1 MPMAGLREQV
11 IRAGF
16 ETLYFSGA
24 HKLLKHFVGGV
35 GAILTLHHVR
45 PARVD
50 EFQPNGILE
59 ITPEFL
65 EHLIVALQTAD
76 IDLVSLDEAFR
87 RLAAGDF
94 RRRFAAITL
103 DDGYRDNKEFAYPI
117 FKANDVPF
125 AIYIPTSFMDRD
137 GELWWLVLEEVIA
150 RNNSVSLRMNGEDR
164 VLGCATTEQKYTAFS
179 AIYWWLRSLPTEN
192 EIRATVRAFAARYNV
207 DTKSFCDKLCMS
219 WSELAELAR
228 DPLMTVGAHT
238 INHFI
243 LAKTDAD
250 VARREIANG
259 RAPIEKNIGIK
270 PVHFSYPF
278 GDPTSAGPRE
288 FAIASELGFKTAVTT
303 RPGVLF
309 PEHRD
314 YLMALPRISINGDY
328 QRLRY
333 VDVLMSGAATAVWNG
348 FRRINAA

>member
-1 MPMAGLREQV
+1 MAGLREQV

-24 HKLLKHFVGGV
+24 HKLLRHFVGGV

-45 PARVD
+45 PARD
-50 EFQPNGILE
+50 DAFQPNGILE

-76 IDLVSLDEAFR
+76 IDLVSLDEVHR
-87 RLAAGDF
+87 RVTQGDF

-117 FKANDVPF
+117 LKANDVPF
-125 AIYIPTSFMDRD
+125 TIYIPTSFMERD
-137 GELWWLVLEEVIA
+137 GELWWLVLESVIA
-150 RNNSVSLRMNGEDR
+150 TNQSVSLRMNGEDR
-164 VLGCATTEQKYTAFS
+164 TFACTTPEEKKEAFGT
-179 AIYWWLRSLPTEN
+179 IYWWLRAMPAET
-192 EIRATVRAFAARYNV
+192 EIRGAVRELAGRYGI
-207 DTKSFCDKLCMS
+207 DTKSFSGQLCMN
-219 WSELAELAR
+219 WDELRTLAA

-238 INHFI
+238 INHVI

-250 VARREIANG
+250 VAFREIEQG
-259 RAPIEKNIGIK
+259 RMLIEQKLGVK
-270 PVHFSYPF
+270 PMHFSFPF

-288 FAIASELGFKTAVTT
+288 FAMAKELGFRTAVTT

-314 YLMALPRISINGDY
+314 HLMALPRISINGDY

-333 VDVLMSGAATAVWNG
+333 VDVLLSGAATAVWNG
-348 FRRINAA
+348 FRRVNAA

>member
-1 MPMAGLREQV
+1 MAGLREQV

-24 HKLLKHFVGGV
+24 HRLLKHFVGGV

-45 PARVD
+45 PARAD

-65 EHLIVALQTAD
+65 EHLIVALQTSD

-103 DDGYRDNKEFAYPI
+103 DDGYRDNQEFAYPI
-117 FKANDVPF
+117 LKANDVPF

-137 GELWWLVLEEVIA
+137 GELWWLVLEKIIA
-150 RNNSVSLRMNGEDR
+150 SNDGIFVYMNGEER
-164 VLGCATTEQKYTAFS
+164 KFACAATEEKNATFS
-179 AIYWWLRSLPTEN
+179 TIYWWLRSLQTEI
-192 EIRATVRAFAARYNV
+192 EIRDAVRELAARYGV
-207 DTKSFCDKLCMS
+207 DTKSFCEKLCMN
-219 WSELAELAR
+219 WGELAVLAR

-238 INHFI
+238 VNHVM
-243 LAKTDAD
+243 LAKTEAE
-250 VARREIANG
+250 VAKREIEQG
-259 RAPIEKNIGIK
+259 RTQIERNIGVK
-270 PVHFSYPF
+270 PMHFSYPF
-278 GDPTSAGPRE
+278 GDPTSAGSRE
-288 FAIASELGFKTAVTT
+288 FAIAEELGFKTAVTT

-314 YLMALPRISINGDY
+314 HLMALPRISINGDY

-333 VDVLMSGAATAVWNG
+333 VDVLLSGAATAMWNG

>member
-1 MPMAGLREQV
+1 MAGLREQV

-24 HKLLKHFVGGV
+24 HKLLRHFVGGV

-45 PARVD
+45 PARD
-50 EFQPNGILE
+50 DAFQPNRILE

-65 EHLIVALQTAD
+65 EHLIVALQTAGV
-76 IDLVSLDEAFR
+76 DLVSLDEAHR
-87 RLAAGDF
+87 RIAEGDF

-117 FKANDVPF
+117 LKANDVPF
-125 AIYIPTSFMDRD
+125 TIYIPTSFMERD
-137 GELWWLVLEEVIA
+137 GELWWLVLEAVIA
-150 RNNSVSLRMNGEDR
+150 GNQSVSLRMNGEDR
-164 VLGCATTEQKYTAFS
+164 TLTCATAEEKQETFG
-179 AIYWWLRSLPTEN
+179 AIYWWLRSLATET
-192 EIRATVRAFAARYNV
+192 EIRGAVR
-207 DTKSFCDKLCMS
+207 
-219 WSELAELAR
+219 ELAA

-238 INHFI
+238 INHVI

-250 VARREIANG
+250 VAIREIEQG
-259 RAPIEKNIGIK
+259 RALIEQRLGIR
-270 PVHFSYPF
+270 PMHFSFPF
-278 GDPTSAGPRE
+278 GDPASAGPRE
-288 FAIASELGFKTAVTT
+288 FAMAKELGFKTAVTT

-314 YLMALPRISINGDY
+314 HLMALPRISINGDY

-348 FRRINAA
+348 FRRINAT

>member
-1 MPMAGLREQV
+1 MAGFREQI

-24 HKLLKHFVGGV
+24 HRLLRHFVGGV

-45 PARVD
+45 PARAD

-65 EHLIVALQTAD
+65 EHLIVALQTSD

-87 RLAAGDF
+87 RLTAGDF

-103 DDGYRDNKEFAYPI
+103 DDGYRDNKEYALPI
-117 FKANDVPF
+117 FKAHDVPF

-137 GELWWLVLEEVIA
+137 GELWWLVLEEIVA
-150 RNNSVSLRMNGEDR
+150 GHDSVSLRMNGEDR
-164 VLGCATTEQKYTAFS
+164 TFACATAEEKYATFS
-179 AIYWWLRSLPTEN
+179 AIYWWLRSLSAEP
-192 EIRATVRAFAARYNV
+192 EIRAEIRAFAARYGV
-207 DTKSFCDKLCMS
+207 DTKAFCDKLCMN
-219 WSELAELAR
+219 WSELAEMAR

-238 INHFI
+238 INHFM
-243 LAKTDAD
+243 LAKTDAET
-250 VARREIANG
+250 ARHEIEQG
-259 RAPIEKNIGIK
+259 RALIEKKIGVK
-270 PVHFSYPF
+270 PVHYSYPF

-288 FAIASELGFKTAVTT
+288 FAIAEALGFKTAVTT

-309 PEHRD
+309 SEHRD
-314 YLMALPRISINGDY
+314 HLMALPRISINGDY

-333 VDVLMSGAATAVWNG
+333 VDVLMSGAATAMWNG
-348 FRRINAA
+348 FRRVNAA